1 MRRARSRARHLASA
15 ALIGAGASAGA
26 QTLPDTSL
34 SLDPASRHA
43 DSALLVIDLTS
54 PPPAEEPAAPSLRT
68 LLLDDADAPAAL
80 RAHASDGP
88 SDVSLSVGRSTVLL
102 DGGIGETGGAI
113 ADEVTRRERHAGYGH
128 AAAEFDLYDLSLQWP
143 AVSRG
148 PMTLSLIGGLR
159 AISAQA
165 GQRVDERVAPGQ
177 TATSYDESRG
187 LVTVPIV
194 GTGVR
199 VDLAE
204 GLYLSGA
211 AATHTI
217 ADGATLLDFTA
228 QTGYELSPNVSVFAG
243 YQLIRSSVDV
253 GPIDAELDQ
262 EGLFARVRIRF

>member
-1 MRRARSRARHLASA
+1 M
-15 ALIGAGASAGA
+15 
-26 QTLPDTSL
+26 
-34 SLDPASRHA
+34 
-43 DSALLVIDLTS
+43 IDLTPA
-54 PPPAEEPAAPSLRT
+54 PPVEHDAAPSLRT
-68 LLLDDADAPAAL
+68 LLLDDALDPPAVL
-80 RAHASDGP
+80 RAHAPDEQSDI
-88 SDVSLSVGRSTVLL
+88 SLSVGRSTVLL

-113 ADEVTRRERHAGYGH
+113 ADEATRRERHAGYGH

-148 PMTLSLIGGLR
+148 PMTFSLIGGLR

-177 TATSYDESRG
+177 VVTSYDESRG

-228 QTGYELSPNVSVFAG
+228 QTGYEFSPNVAFFAG

-253 GPIDAELDQ
+253 GPINAELDQ